1 MLVSSPRTRSVLAG
15 RASVVCASLVLAL
28 LVSLL
33 LVPTAFAAGP
43 ATVTV
48 RVEGFNGATLLPQT
62 QVTTSTTPVPV
73 EGGTCSGTSA
83 GGALYDA
90 THGDW
95 KAKLAEE
102 GVEILGIEGVDLPPF
117 GLGNYA
123 YWAIWVNN
131 EFAKTGACGEQ
142 VGSGADLVFSGQCF
156 ALGPECPT
164 SATAP
169 DHFLIMKLTS
179 PTSGNVGVGES
190 VSVALGSLGTESGVT
205 EPLPAGITVAG
216 MPVNPNP
223 QGIATLQ
230 FAAAGTYTLQARA
243 PDSVPSDPYTICVHN
258 GNDGTCGTQAP
269 AGSASPSISVS
280 GTMTQRAPYTGPYA
294 LVADATGILNGHVY
308 PRDHAPRVL
317 AGKVVAHAPITSISL
332 RLRRTYRG
340 RCWAYDGARER
351 LARVRCRKGGFFEV
365 ASGGDAFSYLLP
377 SRLPPGRYVLD
388 VEATDAAGN
397 HTTLARGSSR
407 IVFYVR

>member
-1 MLVSSPRTRSVLAG
+1 MVVSRRIFLALGATCLLLSVLA
-15 RASVVCASLVLAL
+15 S
-28 LVSLL
+28 
-33 LVPTAFAAGP
+33 AAVAAEP
-43 ATVTV
+43 ETVTV
-48 RVEGFNGATLLPQT
+48 RVEGFNGVTLVPQT

-95 KAKLAEE
+95 EAQLEGE
-102 GVEILGIEGVDLPPF
+102 GVAILGIEGVDLPPF
-117 GLGNYA
+117 GPSDYA

-142 VGSGADLVFSGQCF
+142 VGAGADIVFAGQCF
-156 ALGPECPT
+156 ALGPECSS

-169 DHFLIMKLTS
+169 EHFLTMKLTS
-179 PTSGNVGVGES
+179 PTSGDVGVGEP
-190 VSVALGSLGTESGVT
+190 VSVTLGSLGTESGVT
-205 EPLPAGITVAG
+205 ESLPAGMTVAG

-230 FAAAGTYTLQARA
+230 FTAAGTYTLQARA

-258 GNDGTCGTQAP
+258 GNDGTCGTQTSP
-269 AGSASPSISVS
+269 GSSSPSISVR
-280 GTMTQRAPYTGPYA
+280 GTITQQAPYTGRYA
-294 LVADATGILNGHVY
+294 LVPQLTSPIDGHVY
-308 PRDHAPRVL
+308 KRGHAPRLLSGTVL
-317 AGKVVAHAPITSISL
+317 AHTTVSSISL
-332 RLRRTYRG
+332 ELRREYRG
-340 RCWAYDGARER
+340 RCYAYDGVSTRFVRARCGTGSQFKVSSDG
-351 LARVRCRKGGFFEV
+351 L
-365 ASGGDAFSYLLP
+365 FSYLLP
-377 SRLPPGRYVLD
+377 EALPPGRYVLD
-388 VEATDAAGN
+388 IGATDAAGN